1 MRAIP
6 FWELRR
12 CSSTKFRF
20 IDCQLEYRFVN
31 PEQLEKN
38 KKRLR
43 SRVPLLAKWLRR
55 RAALNLAKA
64 ETSEAALLLAEVLAR
79 DYDIELQSIA
89 FKALRETRS
98 PECID
103 AACRVWMES
112 RNQRLEEILVAR
124 HWVASHPSKLRVFSA
139 LMSDDL
145 GAVTDS
151 GAEVIEPLFQASQD
165 INPAIASRARLG
177 MVSLQNQEAIDFL
190 CEWWSLTRHPFL
202 GEVLAEGR
210 FIAHL
215 PTEARVLS
223 ALKLRERDVL
233 VLAGDGIVPALVNA
247 CLDQDAEIATQAQL
261 AVGEIV
267 NPKIRNRLG
276 DVLCAKWAETRHAV
290 FEQLIV
296 ESKHV
301 ASEPLTARVLSALKT
316 QQRTL
321 IIDGPSEVAE
331 LLLAA
336 RKDFDSVIAD
346 QAAKAL
352 AELTDP
358 ESRRLVANTIC
369 EVWAQ
374 TRQSDVEEI
383 IVRGRL
389 IPDGPILIRMLSA
402 LKLRRRELI
411 TTAGEEIVL
420 PLLDACTDV
429 DNVIREEA
437 KLAAAELVNATSR
450 VSFANAICAR
460 WVETRDPRLE
470 ESMRYGGHVA
480 STPIQ
485 TKVVSALKTD
495 RRDLLVSLGPE
506 VVSPLITA
514 TRDADETIQ
523 KQALLALGELTQKT
537 TRECFANQLCK
548 QWAQKRSKGLESL
561 MVRGGY
567 IATEPFDIAILS
579 ALKLGHREFIK
590 GSADKLTK
598 PLLQACM
605 DEDLYISEQAGLA
618 IGELESSQR
627 ETVINAL
634 CDEWIHSR
642 APRLEHIIKKG
653 KYVATEPFSSR
664 VLSALKTSQP
674 KLITGLKEEVIGP
687 LLAATEDTDKQI
699 ADLAQNALARLS
711 KPVAREEVC
720 RLVLHDDNPRA
731 RRAAIEGKYVPQ
743 DDYQRALFLFLTAQ
757 WERYDSFDFDRR
769 FLLSVYETADQTL
782 RNRIVKQLRASG
794 RTDFLTILAG
804 NDFRKRAGTMSS
816 EEIDFLIKMLSRNR
830 EWGKL
835 WGLVFDLPL
844 MWSLNVVR
852 LLDKQQWQP
861 ASELDR
867 NLLQELIALAT
878 AEIVSSEQEFCR
890 LLPPAVRRA
899 GARVVSRA
907 NSVSFSPSEP
917 IVAIGTNARKVVLW
931 NFQRGR
937 IEHVIDGFDRSIGRV
952 VFMPDGTL
960 VCAERTNDTL
970 NTCTLRIWKNR
981 KLSTLTR
988 NTGSFT
994 AVESIDQSHI
1004 LIGGRDQSVELWDI
1018 ATRRAITRCRF
1029 DIWARGLAV
1038 SSKRSEAALL
1048 YDGVTV
1054 ISLPKM
1060 DVLAST
1066 YRGFWSG
1073 VVRCAAFAPDAKAI
1087 IAGKFNGEVVV
1098 LNRGGGALTLERKA
1112 LFKHGGQVQSVA
1124 ILKERSVVLSGC
1136 SNGKVQFTR
1145 WQNRAFVGAVEVPGE
1160 RLTSLQVSGDG
1171 DFMVVGDTDASIS
1184 FWDLRVLD
1192 IPMLFTLPLV
1202 NAVPNHLAAVT
1213 SAIEHRNM
1221 KQTIFRALKFIQLI
1235 LRHRFR
1241 FDIEIDEVRSIRKGE
1256 YDIHIE
1262 G

>member
-1 MRAIP
+1 M
-6 FWELRR
+6 
-12 CSSTKFRF
+12 
-20 IDCQLEYRFVN
+20 V
-31 PEQLEKN
+31 
-38 KKRLR
+38 
-43 SRVPLLAKWLRR
+43 
-55 RAALNLAKA
+55 
-64 ETSEAALLLAEVLAR
+64 LAEVLVK

-89 FKALRETRS
+89 FKALSETRS
-98 PECID
+98 RQCID
-103 AACRVWMES
+103 GACQVWMES
-112 RNQRLEEILVAR
+112 RNQQLEELLVAQ

-139 LMSDDL
+139 LMADDL
-145 GAVTDS
+145 GALTAS
-151 GAEVIEPLFQASQD
+151 GMEVIEPLLQASQD
-165 INPAIASRARLG
+165 LNPAIASRARVA

-202 GEVLAEGR
+202 GEVITEGR

-215 PTEARVLS
+215 PIEARVLS
-223 ALKLRERDVL
+223 ALKVGERQIL
-233 VLAGDGIVPALVNA
+233 VSASDEIVPALVDA
-247 CLDQDAEIATQAQL
+247 CLDQDAEIATQAHL

-267 NPKIRNRLG
+267 NPKTRSRLG
-276 DVLCAKWAETRHAV
+276 DVLCARWAETRDSV
-290 FEQLIV
+290 LERFIV
-296 ESKHV
+296 EGKHV
-301 ASEPLTARVLSALKT
+301 ASEPSITRVLSALKT
-316 QQRTL
+316 QQRAL

-336 RKDFDSVIAD
+336 RKDSDSVIAD
-346 QAAKAL
+346 EAALAL

-358 ESRRLVANTIC
+358 ESRSLVANTIC
-369 EVWAQ
+369 EAWAQ
-374 TRQSDVEEI
+374 TRQGDIEKI
-383 IVRGRL
+383 IVRGSL
-389 IPDGPILIRMLSA
+389 IPDGPILIRMLTA

-411 TTAGEEIVL
+411 TTVGDEIVL

-429 DNVIREEA
+429 DGVIREEA
-437 KLAAAELVNATSR
+437 KLAGEELVNATSR
-450 VSFANAICAR
+450 VSFADALCAR
-460 WVETRDPRLE
+460 WAETRDPRLE
-470 ESMRYGGHVA
+470 DCVTSGGHVA

-485 TKVVSALKTD
+485 TKVLSALKTGQ
-495 RRDLLVSLGPE
+495 RDLLVSLGPE

-514 TRDADETIQ
+514 TRDIDEMMR

-548 QWAQKRSKGLESL
+548 QWAEKRSKGLESL
-561 MVRGGY
+561 MMRGGY
-567 IATEPFDIAILS
+567 VATEPLDLAILS
-579 ALKLGHREFIK
+579 ALKVGRRELIT
-590 GSADKLTK
+590 GSADKLAK

-605 DEDLYISEQAGLA
+605 DEDLYISEQAGIA

-627 ETVINAL
+627 QSVINAL
-634 CDEWIHSR
+634 CEKWIHSR
-642 APRLEHIIKKG
+642 APRLEDIIKKG

-674 KLITGLKEEVIGP
+674 KLITGLTEEVIGP
-687 LLAATEDTDKQI
+687 LLAATEDTDQQI
-699 ADLAQNALARLS
+699 ADLAHNALARLS
-711 KPVAREEVC
+711 KLVAREEVC
-720 RLVLHDDNPRA
+720 RLVLHHDNPTA

-830 EWGKL
+830 EWEKL

-844 MWSLNVVR
+844 MWSLNVVK

-867 NLLQELIALAT
+867 NLLQELIALAL

-890 LLPPAVRRA
+890 LLPPAVRCA

-931 NFQRGR
+931 NFQRAR
-937 IEHVIDGFDRSIGRV
+937 IEHVIDGFDRSVGRV
-952 VFMPDGTL
+952 VFMPNGTL
-960 VCAERTNDTL
+960 VCAERTNDAL

-981 KLSTLTR
+981 KLSTLTC

-1004 LIGGRDQSVELWDI
+1004 LIGGRDQSVELWDV

-1073 VVRCAAFAPDAKAI
+1073 VVRCATFAPDAKAI

-1098 LNRGGGALTLERKA
+1098 LNQGGGALTLERKA

-1124 ILKERSVVLSGC
+1124 ILKERSVVISGC

-1160 RLTSLQVSGDG
+1160 RLTSLQVSADG

-1202 NAVPNHLAAVT
+1202 NAVPNHLAAVS

-1256 YDIHIE
+1256 YDIQIE